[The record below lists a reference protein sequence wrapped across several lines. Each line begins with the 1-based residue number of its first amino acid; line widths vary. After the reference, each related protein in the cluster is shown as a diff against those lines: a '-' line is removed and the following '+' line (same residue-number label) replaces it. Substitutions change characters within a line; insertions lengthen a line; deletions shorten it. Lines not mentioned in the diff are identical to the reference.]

1 MRCIYSFSGSAA
13 ATLCAALF
21 LLRRAEYFESVQS
34 SLLGALAL
42 SKAERRFMPHRCRGK
57 GGECGMASKKDNLIP
72 QNKRTKIEQR
82 EIAQKGGIAS
92 GKARREKADLRKM
105 AQTFL
110 DGTYTVKGEEVT
122 GAEMVWNSIMENA
135 ANPYGRNWGK
145 AMEMLA
151 MLSGANMSPEQK
163 ASIRAATA
171 KVRTETKL
179 LKEQIECNVNTDV
192 YNGIPA
198 TLIAPTFQPVL
209 LDIAESGH
217 TEYDFPGGRGSTKST
232 FISLEIV
239 DLIMQHP
246 DMNACAMRKVGKTL
260 RDSCYAQI
268 KWAIGA
274 LKLESEFIFTVSP
287 MEITRKATGQ
297 KIYFRGADD
306 PLKMKSIKPEIGYPA
321 ILWFEEMDQFAGESE
336 LRSIRQS
343 VIRGGDDAIIFCS
356 FNPPKSANNWA
367 NDYVLSP
374 PANRLVTRSDYL
386 SVPKKWLG
394 KAFLDL
400 ADELKEKNPEAY
412 KNEYLGEANGSGGNV
427 FDNLD
432 LRPIT
437 DEELAQFDNLL
448 NGVDWGWYPDLY
460 AFVRVHY
467 DPARLT
473 LYIWQEYTC
482 NKKSNRETAEQ
493 IISLGITAAD
503 IVTCDSAE
511 EKSVSDYRSF
521 GINARAAEKGP
532 ESRRYSFKWLQSLV
546 KIVIDPDRCPVVAK
560 EFRHFEYERDKDGK
574 ILSSFPDG
582 DDHCIDA
589 VRYATNRIWKKRGQ

>member
-1 MRCIYSFSGSAA
+1 MSN
-13 ATLCAALF
+13 
-21 LLRRAEYFESVQS
+21 
-34 SLLGALAL
+34 
-42 SKAERRFMPHRCRGK
+42 
-57 GGECGMASKKDNLIP
+57 KKDNLIP
-72 QNKRTKIEQR
+72 QDKRTKSEQR

-110 DGTYTVKGEEVT
+110 DGTYTVKGKEVT
-122 GAEMVWNSIMENA
+122 GAEMVWQSIMQNA
-135 ANPYGRNWGK
+135 ADPYGRNWGK

-163 ASIRAATA
+163 ASLRAATA
-171 KVRTETKL
+171 KVRAETKL
-179 LKEQIECNVNTDV
+179 LKEQTECKVNTEV

-209 LDIAESGH
+209 LDIAEGGH

-239 DLIMQHP
+239 DLIMRNP
-246 DMNACAMRKVGKTL
+246 DMSACAMRKVGKTL

-274 LKLESEFIFTVSP
+274 LKLESEFNFTVSP

-306 PLKMKSIKPEIGYPA
+306 PLKMKSIKPENGYLA

-374 PANRLVTRSDYL
+374 PASRLVTRSDYL
-386 SVPKKWLG
+386 TVPKKWLG

-400 ADELKEKNPEAY
+400 ADELKEKNPDAY
-412 KNEYLGEANGSGGNV
+412 RNEYLGEANGSGGNV
-427 FDNLD
+427 FDNIE
-432 LRPIT
+432 LRRIT
-437 DEELAQFDNLL
+437 DEELAQFDNIL

-493 IISLGITAAD
+493 LISLGITAAD

-546 KIVIDPDRCPVVAK
+546 KIVIDPDRCPVAAK

>member
-1 MRCIYSFSGSAA
+1 MANEKNLKPG
-13 ATLCAALF
+13 
-21 LLRRAEYFESVQS
+21 EYK
-34 SLLGALAL
+34 L
-42 SKAERRFMPHRCRGK
+42 SQEEA
-57 GGECGMASKKDNLIP
+57 
-72 QNKRTKIEQR
+72 KR
-82 EIAQKGGIAS
+82 GGIAS

-110 DGTYTVKGEEVT
+110 DGTYIVKGEEMS
-122 GAEMVWNSIMENA
+122 GAEMIWDSIMKNA
-135 ANPYGRNWGK
+135 ADPYGRNWGK

-151 MLSGANMSPEQK
+151 MLSGANVSPEQK

-171 KVRTETKL
+171 KVRAETKL
-179 LKEQIECNVNTDV
+179 LKEQTECKVNTDV
-192 YNGIPA
+192 YSGIPA
-198 TLIAPTFQPVL
+198 TLIAPSFQPVL

-239 DLIMQHP
+239 DLIMRHP

-260 RDSCYAQI
+260 RDSCFAQI

-274 LKLESEFIFTVSP
+274 LKLENEFVFTVSP

-306 PLKMKSIKPEIGYPA
+306 PLKMKSIKPEIGYLA

-374 PANRLVTRSDYL
+374 PASRLVTRSDYL
-386 SVPKKWLG
+386 TVPKKWLG

-400 ADELKEKNPEAY
+400 ADELKEKNPDAY
-412 KNEYLGEANGSGGNV
+412 RNEYLGEANGSGGNV
-427 FDNLD
+427 FDNIE
-432 LRPIT
+432 LRRIT
-437 DEELAQFDNLL
+437 DEELAQFDNIL

-493 IISLGITAAD
+493 LISLGITAAD

-546 KIVIDPDRCPVVAK
+546 KIVIDPDRCPVAAK
-560 EFRHFEYERDKDGK
+560 EFRHYEYERDKEGK

>member
-1 MRCIYSFSGSAA
+1 MANEKNLKPG
-13 ATLCAALF
+13 
-21 LLRRAEYFESVQS
+21 EYK
-34 SLLGALAL
+34 L
-42 SKAERRFMPHRCRGK
+42 SQEEA
-57 GGECGMASKKDNLIP
+57 
-72 QNKRTKIEQR
+72 KR
-82 EIAQKGGIAS
+82 GGIAS

-179 LKEQIECNVNTDV
+179 LKEQTECNVNTDV

-306 PLKMKSIKPEIGYPA
+306 PLKMKSIKPEIGYLA

-374 PANRLVTRSDYL
+374 PATRLVTRSDYL

-546 KIVIDPDRCPVVAK
+546 KIVIDPDRCPVAAK

>member
-1 MRCIYSFSGSAA
+1 
-13 ATLCAALF
+13 
-21 LLRRAEYFESVQS
+21 
-34 SLLGALAL
+34 
-42 SKAERRFMPHRCRGK
+42 
-57 GGECGMASKKDNLIP
+57 MASKKDNLIP

-179 LKEQIECNVNTDV
+179 LKEQTECNVNTDV

-306 PLKMKSIKPEIGYPA
+306 PLKMKSIKPEIGYLA

-374 PANRLVTRSDYL
+374 PATRLVTRSDYL

-546 KIVIDPDRCPVVAK
+546 KIVIDPDRCPVAAK

-589 VRYATNRIWKKRGQ
+589 VRYATNRIWKRRGQ